1 MTMLD
6 KCMNAHFKRC
16 ERNKKYSVILFHKA
30 LVRRAQIVKAVGRT
44 MHTHTLVYIDI

>member
-1 MTMLD
+1 MHILKD
-6 KCMNAHFKRC
+6 VR
-16 ERNKKYSVILFHKA
+16 EIKKYSVILFHKA